1 MSVKWYRRKWVWAAA
16 AVASLFVVTEGSL
29 LISGKRL
36 LVGSTLVHPRQTYI
50 VPGFGDVGKQ
60 DQASLVC
67 RYFTGRGIA
76 TDVLWYSSTN
86 QMGRDECPLFAIP
99 HGQDAEAKD
108 EGGSLAD
115 WVSGIGS
122 LLAVIAALFGYFLV
136 EKKHR
141 KDDREKTQG
150 QIYQIGFKLSTLASE
165 ARTTLRDLNQKSL
178 PIDELLAEDDP
189 FVICGSQAGVI
200 GYDRTMVRE
209 LSDAEQNLLML
220 VKEENFLMNFAE
232 CVARNETIRGSFVE
246 YGKRRDDVLARLP
259 PPEQASGQ
267 VGSVG
272 LTEAQRLSI
281 FPYVVPTAM
290 AMRQARYLA
299 KLNVDMVVQLCED
312 FMPMM
317 KRHYPKMHIHKI
329 ELMEMPPGSPAGL

>member
-1 MSVKWYRRKWVWAAA
+1 MSVKWYRRKWAWGVAALA
-16 AVASLFVVTEGSL
+16 GVFAVTEAGLVLSGERV
-29 LISGKRL
+29 LI
-36 LVGSTLVHPRQTYI
+36 GSTIVHPRQTL
-50 VPGFGDVGKQ
+50 VLPGYGNVGSKAQ
-60 DQASLVC
+60 SSLVC

-76 TDVLWYSSTN
+76 TDVIRYSATN
-86 QMGRDECPLFAIP
+86 RAGRDECPFYAVRRN
-99 HGQDAEAKD
+99 GEA
-108 EGGSLAD
+108 GGSAAD

-141 KDDREKTQG
+141 KDDREKLQG
-150 QIYQIGFKLSTLASE
+150 QIYQIGFKLSTMASE
-165 ARTTLRDLNQKSL
+165 VRTTLRDLNQKSL

-189 FVICGSQAGVI
+189 FVICGTQAGVI

-220 VKEENFLMNFAE
+220 LREEDFLMNFGE
-232 CVARNETIRGSFVE
+232 CVARNESVRSSFVE
-246 YGKRRDDVLARLP
+246 YGRRRDDVLARLP
-259 PPEQASGQ
+259 SPDQASGQ
-267 VGSVG
+267 VGSIG
-272 LTEAQRLSI
+272 LTEAQRLAI

-317 KRHYPKMHIHKI
+317 KRHYPKMHVHKI
-329 ELMEMPPGSPAGL
+329 ELLELPPGSPAGL